1 MDIKNLKEFEIRLY
15 MELQIKFNFMVSG
28 DATEFIKKW
37 ADSKDVELLSMDL
50 HTIDDIRGE
59 RVIVTDAPTPYYYD
73 RYWWLD
79 MANEHPNKNHL
90 MIFYVEEADIR
101 AVNALKSFL
110 ENKPDNL
117 FYGIINRNPNK
128 IIDSTVNSLCR
139 RIRWGEE
146 LAIQK
151 NN

>member
-1 MDIKNLKEFEIRLY
+1 MDDKMDINNLKEFEIRLY

-28 DATEFIKKW
+28 DATDFIKKW

-50 HTIDDIRGE
+50 HSIDDIRGE
-59 RVIVTDAPTPYYYD
+59 RVIVTNAPTPYFYY

-79 MANEHPNKNHL
+79 MANEHSNKNYL

-146 LAIQK
+146 
-151 NN
+151 